1 MDAHLGGFFM
11 SEIYQRYEKPVL
23 NIDQQLELLVKQGL
37 LVKNPK
43 RVLHYLRFIGYHRLS
58 GYFRTFQLQNTSE
71 HIFKK
76 GTTFD
81 SIISLYIF
89 DRKLRLLV
97 MDAVERIEV
106 AIRTTISSTM
116 CEKYGPHWYLKPM
129 LFKSSFNYKDLIK
142 TIEYETGFNNRKKQN
157 KSCGTYFKNYN
168 KPYLPPVWIVAEA
181 LSVGAWSN
189 IFSNL
194 RSRKDRKQI
203 SDQYYLHYNIMSSW
217 LQSFTYLRNLCAHH
231 SRIWNRKFTVKPK
244 VANKFKRHLQNNTGF
259 YAQAA
264 VLNVFL
270 SVVADGSRWQYR
282 LLDLLDNNPD
292 IQLEKMGFFKNWN
305 NDPFWRILK

>member
-1 MDAHLGGFFM
+1 MP
-11 SEIYQRYEKPVL
+11 EISQHYKKIAL
-23 NIDQQLELLVKQGL
+23 TIDQQLELLIKQGL
-37 LVKNPK
+37 VVKNPK

-58 GYFRTFQLQNTSE
+58 GYFRTFQIQNTSE

-106 AIRTTISSTM
+106 AVRTTISYTM

-129 LFKSSFNYKDLIK
+129 LFKSNFNHKDLIK
-142 TIEYETGFNNRKKQN
+142 TVEYETGFNNRKKQN
-157 KSCGTYFKNYN
+157 KYCRNYFKNYS

-181 LSVGAWSN
+181 LSIGAWSN

-217 LQSFTYLRNLCAHH
+217 LHSFTYLRNLCAHH
-231 SRIWNRKFTVKPK
+231 SRLWNRKFTVKPK
-244 VANKFKRHLQNNTGF
+244 VANKLKKHFQNNASF
-259 YAQAA
+259 
-264 VLNVFL
+264 
-270 SVVADGSRWQYR
+270 
-282 LLDLLDNNPD
+282 
-292 IQLEKMGFFKNWN
+292 M
-305 NDPFWRILK
+305 LKPLF

>member
-1 MDAHLGGFFM
+1 M

-106 AIRTTISSTM
+106 AVRTTISSTM

-129 LFKSSFNYKDLIK
+129 LFKSSFNHPGCIHLLIFETSAH
-142 TIEYETGFNNRKKQN
+142 TIHVSGTENLQLRRKLQINLK
-157 KSCGTYFKNYN
+157 
-168 KPYLPPVWIVAEA
+168 
-181 LSVGAWSN
+181 N
-189 IFSNL
+189 IFKTMPVFML
-194 RSRKDRKQI
+194 
-203 SDQYYLHYNIMSSW
+203 
-217 LQSFTYLRNLCAHH
+217 
-231 SRIWNRKFTVKPK
+231 KPL
-244 VANKFKRHLQNNTGF
+244 F
-259 YAQAA
+259 
-264 VLNVFL
+264 
-270 SVVADGSRWQYR
+270 
-282 LLDLLDNNPD
+282 
-292 IQLEKMGFFKNWN
+292 
-305 NDPFWRILK
+305 

>member
-1 MDAHLGGFFM
+1 M
-11 SEIYQRYEKPVL
+11 SKIYQPYKKLVL
-23 NIDQQLELLVKQGL
+23 NIDQQLELLIKQGL
-37 LVKNPK
+37 IIKNPK
-43 RVLHYLRFIGYHRLS
+43 RILHYLRFIGYHRLS
-58 GYFRTFQLQNTSE
+58 GYFRTFQPRNTSE
-71 HIFKK
+71 HFFKK

-106 AIRTTISSTM
+106 AVRTTISSTM

-129 LFKSSFNYKDLIK
+129 LFKSSFNHKDLIK
-142 TIEYETGFNNRKKQN
+142 TIERETGFKNPKKQN
-157 KSCGTYFKNYN
+157 KSCNNYFKNYS

-181 LSVGAWSN
+181 LSIGTWSN
-189 IFSNL
+189 IFNYL
-194 RSRKDRKQI
+194 RSRNDRKQI

-244 VANKFKRHLQNNTGF
+244 IANKFKKHLQNNTGF

-264 VLNVFL
+264 VLNIFL
-270 SVVADGSRWQYR
+270 SVIADGSRWQYR

-292 IQLEKMGFFKNWN
+292 IQLEKMGFFKNWH
-305 NDPFWRILK
+305 NDPFWRIFK